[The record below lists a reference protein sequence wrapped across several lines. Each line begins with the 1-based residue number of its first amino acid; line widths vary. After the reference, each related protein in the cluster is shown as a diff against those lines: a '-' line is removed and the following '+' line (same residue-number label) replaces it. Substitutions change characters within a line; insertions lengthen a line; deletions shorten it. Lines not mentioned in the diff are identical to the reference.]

1 MTIRGSLEE
10 AKYMTTTTT
19 TMTTTTKTT
28 DELADEV
35 SAINSI
41 YGPGTLTATE
51 TEGEYTIKLATS
63 TLRLRFPP
71 RYPFANEAPSVL
83 GCVSVVGAR
92 GDGAAEATRRLRD
105 ASHNIVAWRV
115 RGDGQVAFSDCDDD
129 GEAAAGGRLLRLL
142 QLCDAWDVVVV
153 VSRWFGGVRL
163 GPRRFALIN
172 TVAREALVRGGW
184 VAS

>member
-1 MTIRGSLEE
+1 
-10 AKYMTTTTT
+10 MTTKT
-19 TMTTTTKTT
+19 TT

-51 TEGEYTIKLATS
+51 REGEYTIKLATS

-71 RYPFANEAPSVL
+71 RYPFGTEAPSVL
-83 GCVSVVGAR
+83 GCVSVVEHKSSFVAHAHAIRSPTEAR
-92 GDGAAEATRRLRD
+92 TRLASLLSSNRRLRD
-105 ASHNIVAWRV
+105 ATHNIVAWRV
-115 RGDGQVAFSDCDDD
+115 RGEGQVTFSDCDDD

-142 QLCDAWDVVVV
+142 QLCDAWDVLVV

-172 TVAREALVRGGW
+172 AVAREALVRGGW